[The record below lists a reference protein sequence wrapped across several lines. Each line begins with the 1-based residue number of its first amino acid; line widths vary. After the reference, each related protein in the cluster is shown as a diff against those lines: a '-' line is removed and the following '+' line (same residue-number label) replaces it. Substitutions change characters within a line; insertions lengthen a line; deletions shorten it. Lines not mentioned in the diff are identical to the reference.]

1 VEQSETAIRGDLQ
14 RDIMRVLWN
23 AESASVEE
31 VRQGLPPSKRGAY
44 TTVQTVLNRLAERGL
59 VKRNDQ
65 ARAIRYSAR
74 FSEADY
80 LSRSLR
86 QTLNAASPQAR
97 RTALAGLVDDLKPE
111 ELEEARAIVDRLR
124 EGGN

>member
-1 VEQSETAIRGDLQ
+1 
-14 RDIMRVLWN
+14 MRVLWN
-23 AESASVEE
+23 TESAASVEE

-59 VKRNDQ
+59 VKRNEG

-86 QTLNAASPQAR
+86 QALDEASPQAR
-97 RTALAGLVDDLKPE
+97 QTALASLVDDLEPS
-111 ELEEARAIVDRLR
+111 ELEEARTIVAKLR
-124 EGGN
+124 KGKD

>member
-1 VEQSETAIRGDLQ
+1 
-14 RDIMRVLWN
+14 MRVLWN